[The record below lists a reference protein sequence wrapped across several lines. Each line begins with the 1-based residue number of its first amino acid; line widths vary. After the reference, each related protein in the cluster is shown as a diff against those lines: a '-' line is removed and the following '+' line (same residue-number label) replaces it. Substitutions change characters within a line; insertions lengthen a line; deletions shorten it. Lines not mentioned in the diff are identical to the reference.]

1 MNQVLAGS
9 LIYPVSMARAML
21 RFFCDF
27 MSTAPDE
34 LQAECQLRTDNGGQ
48 FCVQIVYSGNLNQGV
63 KLLEQF
69 RKVSSPAQ
77 DSVMP
82 RRYADLY
89 AMADD
94 WEHSWNFQLV
104 KATYIEQV
112 SHEAIDL
119 LVDRFAQR
127 PPACETAINFDHYM
141 HGQVCRIPSDATA
154 FQLRKSGS
162 VHVGFWTAWRNLSD
176 ADRCTPWVHE
186 THKLLQPYSG
196 GRIYSNYMSSTGPRA
211 AKSAFGSNYGRLTKI
226 KLKYDPDNF
235 FHLNPNIVPS

>member
-1 MNQVLAGS
+1 
-9 LIYPVSMARAML
+9 
-21 RFFCDF
+21 
-27 MSTAPDE
+27 
-34 LQAECQLRTDNGGQ
+34 
-48 FCVQIVYSGNLNQGV
+48 
-63 KLLEQF
+63 
-69 RKVSSPAQ
+69 
-77 DSVMP
+77 MP

-94 WEHSWNFQLV
+94 WEHSWSFQLA

-127 PPACETAINFDHYM
+127 PPTCETAINFDHYM

-162 VHVGFWTAWRNLSD
+162 VHVGFWTAWRNPSD

-196 GRIYSNYMSSTGPRA
+196 GRIYSNYMSSTGPQA
-211 AKSAFGSNYGRLTKI
+211 AKSAFGSNYERLTKM